1 MPTGSA
7 GPPADGVT
15 LDQVNLR
22 TWLRIG
28 IIAAVVAA
36 LLLAEFSTR
45 SGVLWRLI
53 TFTYQANLL
62 AALFYLCTLVSARA
76 DARAG
81 LRGAVVLY
89 VVMAGVIW
97 NLFLATVSMGYTP
110 ANVLLHVVV
119 PVLAVAEWLLARD
132 VQGPIRW
139 WQPLTWLLYPAA
151 YVVLALLVLSGAGL
165 RVPYYFLDPAAVGP
179 WVVLMNIGVLGVV
192 FAGCGY
198 ALMALARTVASGRAD
213 IG

>member
-1 MPTGSA
+1 M
-7 GPPADGVT
+7 
-15 LDQVNLR
+15 NLR
-22 TWLRIG
+22 TCLRIG
-28 IIAAVVAA
+28 IVAAVLAAVV
-36 LLLAEFSTR
+36 LVEFSTR

-62 AALFYLCTLVSARA
+62 AAAFYLWTVASPRA

-81 LRGAVVLY
+81 LRGGVVLY
-89 VVMAGVIW
+89 VVMAGAIW
-97 NLFLATVSMGYTP
+97 NLFLAQVSMGYTP

-119 PVLAVAEWLLARD
+119 PVLAVAEWLMARD
-132 VQGPIRW
+132 VQGVIRW

-151 YVVLALLVLSGAGL
+151 YVGLALLVLSGAGL
-165 RVPYYFLDPAAVGP
+165 RVPYWFLDPAAVGP
-179 WVVLMNIGVLGVV
+179 WVVMTNIGLLGAV

-198 ALMALARTVASGRAD
+198 ALMALARALAPRCAD

>member
-1 MPTGSA
+1 MK
-7 GPPADGVT
+7 V
-15 LDQVNLR
+15 R
-22 TWLRIG
+22 TRLRIA
-28 IIAAVVAA
+28 IVAAVVAA
-36 LLLAEFSTR
+36 LVVVEYSTR

-53 TFTYQANLL
+53 TFTYQVNLL
-62 AALFYLCTLVSARA
+62 AAVFYLWTVVSPRA

-97 NLFLATVSMGYTP
+97 NLFLAQVSMGYTP

-119 PVLAVAEWLLARD
+119 PLFAVAEWLMAHG
-132 VQGPIRW
+132 VQGTIRW

-179 WVVLMNIGVLGVV
+179 WVVLTNIGLLGAV

-198 ALMALARTVASGRAD
+198 VLMAIARALAPARAD